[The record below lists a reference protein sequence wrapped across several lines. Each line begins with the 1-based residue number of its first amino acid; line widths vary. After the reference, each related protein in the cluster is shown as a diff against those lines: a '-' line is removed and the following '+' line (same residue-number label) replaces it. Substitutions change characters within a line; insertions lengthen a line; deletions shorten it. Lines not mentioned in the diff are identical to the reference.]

1 MVTSLII
8 GGTRGIGLVVSEH
21 LLNRGDQVYTAS
33 RRTLEENNHISCDI
47 TKDCSCLKLR
57 VKELD
62 NLIFTHRY
70 RGGDWDKTFEVT
82 VKGVENVI
90 QTLLPNFGK
99 SGGSVVV
106 ISSNASSFVVQEQPA
121 EYHSSRSAL
130 QGLVRYYAAHYGKK
144 KLRFNTVLPNTLI
157 KPENKEFFSG
167 DNDVK
172 KMIEKITPLGRIGRS
187 SDVANLVEFLCSDQS
202 SFITG
207 NNFFIDGGLSLVGQE
222 TIARDIG
229 NI

>member
-57 VKELD
+57 VKKLD

-70 RGGDWDKTFEVT
+70 RGDDWEKTFAVT
-82 VKGVENVI
+82 IKGVENVI
-90 QTLLPNFGK
+90 QTLLPNFSK
-99 SGGSVVV
+99 SGGSVVI
-106 ISSNASSFVVQEQPA
+106 ISSNASSFVLQEQSA

-130 QGLVRYYAAHYGKK
+130 QGLARYYAVNYGKK
-144 KLRFNTVLPNTLI
+144 KLRFNTILPSTLI
-157 KPENKEFFSG
+157 KPENKEFFSR
-167 DNDVK
+167 DNDVRSI
-172 KMIEKITPLGRIGRS
+172 IEKITPLGRMGSS

-202 SFITG
+202 CFITG
-207 NNFFIDGGLSLVGQE
+207 NSFFVDGGLSLVGQE
-222 TIARDIG
+222 TIARDIA

>member
-21 LLNRGDQVYTAS
+21 LVNRGDNVYTAS

-57 VKELD
+57 VKKLD

-70 RGGDWDKTFEVT
+70 RGDDWEKTFAVT
-82 VKGVENVI
+82 IKGVENVI
-90 QTLLPNFGK
+90 QTLLPNFSK
-99 SGGSVVV
+99 SGGSVVI
-106 ISSNASSFVVQEQPA
+106 ISSNASSFVLQEQSA
-121 EYHSSRSAL
+121 EYNSSRSAL
-130 QGLVRYYAAHYGKK
+130 QGLARYYAVNYGKK
-144 KLRFNTVLPNTLI
+144 KLRFNTILPSTLI
-157 KPENKEFFSG
+157 KPENKEFFSR
-167 DNDVK
+167 DNDVRSI
-172 KMIEKITPLGRIGRS
+172 IEKITPLGRMGSS

-202 SFITG
+202 CFITG
-207 NNFFIDGGLSLVGQE
+207 NSFFVDGGLSLVGQE
-222 TIARDIG
+222 TIARDIA

>member
-21 LLNRGDQVYTAS
+21 LVNRGDNVYTAS

-57 VKELD
+57 VKKLD

-70 RGGDWDKTFEVT
+70 RGDDWEKTFAVT
-82 VKGVENVI
+82 IKGVENVI
-90 QTLLPNFGK
+90 QTLLPNFSK
-99 SGGSVVV
+99 SGGSVVI
-106 ISSNASSFVVQEQPA
+106 ISSNASSFVLQEQSA

-130 QGLVRYYAAHYGKK
+130 QGLARYYAVNYGKK
-144 KLRFNTVLPNTLI
+144 KLRFNTILPSTLI
-157 KPENKEFFSG
+157 KPENKEFFSR
-167 DNDVK
+167 DNDVRSI
-172 KMIEKITPLGRIGRS
+172 IEKITPLGRMGSS

-202 SFITG
+202 CFITG
-207 NNFFIDGGLSLVGQE
+207 NSFFVDGGLSLVGQE
-222 TIARDIG
+222 TIARDIA